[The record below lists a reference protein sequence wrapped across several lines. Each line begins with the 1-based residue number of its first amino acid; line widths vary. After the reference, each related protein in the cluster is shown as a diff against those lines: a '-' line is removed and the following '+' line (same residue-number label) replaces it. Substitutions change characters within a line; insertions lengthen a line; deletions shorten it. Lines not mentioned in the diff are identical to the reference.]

1 MQYASYASA
10 MCAPLSKIMLYRR
23 FAIFCLWYTK
33 YVMQWIASICLCT
46 ILTTMKKI
54 ICTNSEKL
62 SENIQKA
69 KKGKEKEFATLWN
82 YETTGEKLKSV
93 ILVLNSPRS
102 QQYSNIADSPSSS
115 AISEFATRES
125 FCAGCQ
131 WHHQAV
137 PVCNWQTAAAVLE
150 RTFDGY
156 LFKIIQMGLNP
167 MVIITLM

>member
-10 MCAPLSKIMLYRR
+10 MSAPLSKIMLYRR
-23 FAIFCLWYTK
+23 FVIFCLWYTK
-33 YVMQWIASICLCT
+33 YVMQWIASICLLCLCT
-46 ILTTMKKI
+46 TLTTMKKI

-115 AISEFATRES
+115 AISEFAT
-125 FCAGCQ
+125 
-131 WHHQAV
+131 
-137 PVCNWQTAAAVLE
+137 QTL
-150 RTFDGY
+150 FF
-156 LFKIIQMGLNP
+156 LFKIRFKQQRHKSNVEHRAGHMKRRSISFSF
-167 MVIITLM
+167 I